1 MERYSKIFYSVI
13 KKNKGVYFLMK
24 QSKVLIPTKK
34 EAPSDAEALSHKMMI
49 RAGYIYQ
56 VSAGVWSY
64 LPLAY
69 RVIRKVEN
77 IIRDE
82 MDKAG
87 AVEMLMPGLLPADLW
102 KESGRYESYG
112 DNLFKLKDRRDR
124 DFILGPTHE
133 ETFTEVLR
141 DSIKSYKKLPL
152 VVYQLQDKFRD
163 EDRPRYGI
171 LRGKEFEMLDGYSF
185 SADQEGL
192 DEAYNNQAKAYRNI
206 FDRIGLNYKVILA
219 DSGTMGGKNSQEF
232 SAPAEV
238 GEDIIAYTDGDYAA
252 NIEKA
257 ESKFTGVQQTAA
269 PAPIEKKATPGAHT
283 VDEAAESLDLDPNQV
298 IKTMLYIAKMSED
311 EYQPVLVLMRGDD
324 EVNEAKVT
332 NALDCEEL
340 ELATEEDA
348 EKYLN
353 AHPGSLGP
361 VGVGEEVKILA
372 DNYVKVLVNMA
383 CGANE
388 DGYHYVNANIDRD
401 FRVDQFG
408 DFRNVKE
415 GEIAPDGQ
423 PLKFTPGIE
432 IGHIFKLGTH
442 YSSKLGAQ
450 VLDSNGRLT
459 DVIMGSYGIGVTRLL
474 SAVAEQ
480 NADENGLVWPDSIAP
495 FDVHVI
501 PVNAKKE
508 DQMAMA
514 DKIDQQLTEAGYE
527 VLVDDRKER
536 AGVKFADSDLIGI
549 PIRVTVGKKAQDG
562 IVEIKIRKTGE
573 TVEVKQEELVN
584 TVGILLKQLN
594 EEKNK

>member
-1 MERYSKIFYSVI
+1 MRQSKI
-13 KKNKGVYFLMK
+13 
-24 QSKVLIPTKK
+24 LIPTKK
-34 EAPSDAEALSHKMMI
+34 EAPSDAEALSHKMMV

-82 MDKAG
+82 MDKAD
-87 AVEMLMPGLLPADLW
+87 AVEMMMPALLPADLW

-133 ETFTEVLR
+133 ETFTEVIR

-185 SADQEGL
+185 SADQAGL
-192 DEAYNNQAKAYRNI
+192 DEAYEKQAQAYRNI
-206 FDRIGLNYKVILA
+206 FDRVGLNYKVILA

-232 SAPAEV
+232 SAPAKV

-252 NIEKA
+252 NLEKA
-257 ESKFTGVQQTAA
+257 TSKFNGVQQTDA
-269 PAPIEKKATPGAHT
+269 PAELTKKATPGAHS
-283 VDEAAESLDLDPNQV
+283 VDEAAESLGIDADQIL
-298 IKTMLYIAKMSED
+298 KAMLFIAKMGED
-311 EYQPVLVLMRGDD
+311 DYQPVMVLMRGND

-332 NALDCEEL
+332 DALDCEEL
-340 ELATEEDA
+340 TLATEEQA
-348 EKYLN
+348 VKYLG

-361 VGVGEEVKILA
+361 VGVGEDVKILA

-383 CGANE
+383 CGAND
-388 DGYHYVNANIDRD
+388 DGHHYINANIDRD
-401 FRVDQFG
+401 FRVDEFG

-415 GEIAPDGQ
+415 GEIAPDGH
-423 PLKFTPGIE
+423 PIKFTPGIE

-442 YSSKLGAQ
+442 YSDKFGAQ
-450 VLDSNGRLT
+450 VLNENGRLV
-459 DVIMGSYGIGVTRLL
+459 DVIMGCYGIGVTRLL

-501 PVNAKKE
+501 PVNAKKD

-514 DKIDQQLTEAGYE
+514 NAIDEQLTAAGYE

-549 PIRVTVGKKAQDG
+549 PIRITIGKKAADG
-562 IVEIKIRKTGE
+562 IVEVKIRKTGE
-573 TVEVKQEELVN
+573 TIEVKQEEVAN

-594 EEKNK
+594 SED

>member
-1 MERYSKIFYSVI
+1 
-13 KKNKGVYFLMK
+13 MK

-206 FDRIGLNYKVILA
+206 FDRIGLNYKVIFA

-298 IKTMLYIAKMSED
+298 IKSMLYIAKMSED
-311 EYQPVLVLMRGDD
+311 EYQPVLVLMRGND
-324 EVNEAKVT
+324 EVNDAKVT

-584 TVGILLKQLN
+584 TVGILIKQLN

>member
-1 MERYSKIFYSVI
+1 
-13 KKNKGVYFLMK
+13 MK

-298 IKTMLYIAKMSED
+298 IKSMLYIAKMSED
-311 EYQPVLVLMRGDD
+311 EYQPVLVLMRGND
-324 EVNEAKVT
+324 EVNDAKVT

-549 PIRVTVGKKAQDG
+549 PIRVTVGRKAQDG

>member
-1 MERYSKIFYSVI
+1 
-13 KKNKGVYFLMK
+13 MK

-206 FDRIGLNYKVILA
+206 FDRIGLNYKIILA

-257 ESKFTGVQQTAA
+257 ESKFTGVQQTAT

-298 IKTMLYIAKMSED
+298 IKSMLYIAKMSED
-311 EYQPVLVLMRGDD
+311 EYRPVLVLMRGDD

-388 DGYHYVNANIDRD
+388 DDYHYVNANIDRD

-474 SAVAEQ
+474 SAIAEQ

-584 TVGILLKQLN
+584 TMGILLKQLN

>member
-1 MERYSKIFYSVI
+1 
-13 KKNKGVYFLMK
+13 MK

-257 ESKFTGVQQTAA
+257 ESKFTGVQQTAV

-298 IKTMLYIAKMSED
+298 IKSMLYIAKMSED

>member
-1 MERYSKIFYSVI
+1 MQQSKI
-13 KKNKGVYFLMK
+13 
-24 QSKVLIPTKK
+24 LIPTKK
-34 EAPSDAEALSHKMMI
+34 EAPSDAEALSHKMMV

-56 VSAGVWSY
+56 VSAGVWAY
-64 LPLAY
+64 LPMAY

-77 IIRDE
+77 IIRQE
-82 MDKAG
+82 MEKAG
-87 AVEMLMPGLLPADLW
+87 AVEMMMPALLPADLW

-124 DFILGPTHE
+124 DFIMGPTHE
-133 ETFTEVLR
+133 ETFTEVIR

-185 SADQEGL
+185 SADQAGL
-192 DEAYNNQAKAYRNI
+192 DQAYDLQARAYRNI
-206 FDRIGLNYKVILA
+206 FDRIGLDYKVILA

-252 NIEKA
+252 NLEKA
-257 ESKFTGVQQTAA
+257 TSKFTGVQQTAE
-269 PAPIEKKATPGAHT
+269 PEKLEKKPTPGAHS
-283 VDEAAESLDLDPNQV
+283 VDKAAESLGIDSNQI
-298 IKTMLYIAKMSED
+298 IKTMFYMAKMSE
-311 EYQPVLVLMRGDD
+311 EETQPVLVLMRGND
-324 EVNEAKVT
+324 EVNEAK
-332 NALDCEEL
+332 LKDELGCEEL
-340 ELATEEDA
+340 ELADEEDA
-348 EKYLN
+348 VKYLG

-361 VGVGEEVKILA
+361 VGVGEDVKIYA
-372 DNYVKVLVNMA
+372 DNYVKVMVNMA
-383 CGANE
+383 CGAND
-388 DGYHYVNANIDRD
+388 DGHHYINANIDRD

-415 GEIAPDGQ
+415 GEIAPDGY
-423 PLKFTPGIE
+423 PIKFTPGIE

-442 YSSKLGAQ
+442 YSKKLGAQ
-450 VLDSNGRLT
+450 VLDNNGRLV
-459 DVIMGSYGIGVTRLL
+459 DVIMGSYGIGVSRLL

-480 NADENGLVWPDSIAP
+480 TADDNGLVWPDSIAP

-501 PVNAKKE
+501 PVNAKKA
-508 DQMAMA
+508 DQMEMA
-514 DKIDQQLTEAGYE
+514 NELTVALEKAGYD

-549 PIRVTVGKKAQDG
+549 PIRITVGKKASDG
-562 IVEIKIRKTGE
+562 IVEVKIRKTGE
-573 TVEVKQEELVN
+573 TVEVKTEEVVN
-584 TVGILLKQLN
+584 TVAILLKQLSGQDDA
-594 EEKNK
+594 EAK

>member
-1 MERYSKIFYSVI
+1 
-13 KKNKGVYFLMK
+13 MK

-77 IIRDE
+77 IIRNE

-141 DSIKSYKKLPL
+141 DSVKSYKKLPL

-298 IKTMLYIAKMSED
+298 IKSMLYIAKMSED
-311 EYQPVLVLMRGDD
+311 EYQPVLVLMRGND
-324 EVNEAKVT
+324 EVNDAKVT

-340 ELATEEDA
+340 ELATEEDT

-388 DGYHYVNANIDRD
+388 GGYHYVNANIDRD

-415 GEIAPDGQ
+415 GEIAPDGK

>member
-1 MERYSKIFYSVI
+1 
-13 KKNKGVYFLMK
+13 MK

-298 IKTMLYIAKMSED
+298 IKSMLYIAKMSED

-388 DGYHYVNANIDRD
+388 DGYHYINTNIDRD

-415 GEIAPDGQ
+415 DEIAPDGK

-480 NADENGLVWPDSIAP
+480 NADENGLVWPNSIAP

>member
-1 MERYSKIFYSVI
+1 
-13 KKNKGVYFLMK
+13 
-24 QSKVLIPTKK
+24 
-34 EAPSDAEALSHKMMI
+34 
-49 RAGYIYQ
+49 
-56 VSAGVWSY
+56 
-64 LPLAY
+64 
-69 RVIRKVEN
+69 
-77 IIRDE
+77 
-82 MDKAG
+82 
-87 AVEMLMPGLLPADLW
+87 MPGLLPADLW

-298 IKTMLYIAKMSED
+298 IKSMLYIAKMSED
-311 EYQPVLVLMRGDD
+311 EYQPVLVLMRGND
-324 EVNEAKVT
+324 EVNDAKVT

>member
-1 MERYSKIFYSVI
+1 MRQSKI
-13 KKNKGVYFLMK
+13 
-24 QSKVLIPTKK
+24 LIPTKK
-34 EAPSDAEALSHKMMI
+34 EAPSDAEALSHKMMV

-77 IIRDE
+77 IIREE
-82 MDKAG
+82 MDKAD
-87 AVEMLMPGLLPADLW
+87 AVEMMMPALLPADLW

-133 ETFTEVLR
+133 ETFTEVIR

-171 LRGKEFEMLDGYSF
+171 LRGKEFEMLDAYSF
-185 SADQEGL
+185 SADQAGL
-192 DEAYNNQAKAYRNI
+192 DEAYEKQEQAYRNI
-206 FDRIGLNYKVILA
+206 FDRVGLNYKIILA

-232 SAPAEV
+232 SAPAKV

-252 NIEKA
+252 NLEKA
-257 ESKFTGVQQTAA
+257 TSKFTGVQQNAE
-269 PAPIEKKATPGAHT
+269 PADLTKKATPGAHT
-283 VDEAAESLDLDPNQV
+283 VDEAAESLGMDANQ
-298 IKTMLYIAKMSED
+298 ILKAMFFMAKMGED
-311 EYQPVLVLMRGDD
+311 DYQPVMVLMRGND
-324 EVNEAKVT
+324 EVNEAKVK

-340 ELATEEDA
+340 ALADEEDA
-348 EKYLN
+348 VKYLG

-361 VGVGEEVKILA
+361 VGVGEDVKILA

-383 CGANE
+383 CGAND
-388 DGYHYVNANIDRD
+388 DGHHYINANIDRD

-415 GEIAPDGQ
+415 GEIAPDGH
-423 PLKFTPGIE
+423 PIKFTPGIE

-442 YSSKLGAQ
+442 YSDKLGAK
-450 VLDSNGRLT
+450 VLDNNGRQV

-474 SAVAEQ
+474 SAIAEQ

-495 FDVHVI
+495 FDVHIV
-501 PVNAKKE
+501 PVNAKKK

-514 DKIDQQLTEAGYE
+514 DELDQQLTAAGYQ

-536 AGVKFADSDLIGI
+536 AGVKFADSDLIGL
-549 PIRVTVGKKAQDG
+549 PIRITIGKKAADG
-562 IVEIKIRKTGE
+562 IVEVKIRKTGE
-573 TVEVKQEELVN
+573 TIEVKQEEVTN

-594 EEKNK
+594 GEND

>member
-1 MERYSKIFYSVI
+1 
-13 KKNKGVYFLMK
+13 MK

-298 IKTMLYIAKMSED
+298 IKSMLYIAKMSED

-423 PLKFTPGIE
+423 SLKFTPGIE

-573 TVEVKQEELVN
+573 AVEVKQEELVN

>member
-1 MERYSKIFYSVI
+1 
-13 KKNKGVYFLMK
+13 MK

-192 DEAYNNQAKAYRNI
+192 DEVYNNQAKAYRNI

-298 IKTMLYIAKMSED
+298 IKSMLYIAKMSED

-388 DGYHYVNANIDRD
+388 DGYHYINANIDRD

-415 GEIAPDGQ
+415 GEIAPDGK

-480 NADENGLVWPDSIAP
+480 NADENGLVWPNSIAP

>member
-1 MERYSKIFYSVI
+1 MQQSKI
-13 KKNKGVYFLMK
+13 
-24 QSKVLIPTKK
+24 LIPTKK
-34 EAPSDAEALSHKMMI
+34 EAPSDAEALSHKMMV

-56 VSAGVWSY
+56 VSAGVWAY
-64 LPLAY
+64 LPMAY

-77 IIRDE
+77 IIRQE
-82 MDKAG
+82 MEKAG
-87 AVEMLMPGLLPADLW
+87 AVEMMMPALLPADLW

-124 DFILGPTHE
+124 DFIMGPTHE
-133 ETFTEVLR
+133 ETFTEVIR

-185 SADQEGL
+185 SADQAGL
-192 DEAYNNQAKAYRNI
+192 DQAYDLQARAYRNI
-206 FDRIGLNYKVILA
+206 FDRIGLDYKVILA

-252 NIEKA
+252 NLEKA
-257 ESKFTGVQQTAA
+257 TSKFTGVQQTAE
-269 PAPIEKKATPGAHT
+269 PEKLEKKPTPGAHS
-283 VDEAAESLDLDPNQV
+283 VDEAAESLGIDSNQI
-298 IKTMLYIAKMSED
+298 IKTMFYMAKMSE
-311 EYQPVLVLMRGDD
+311 EETQPVLVLMRGND
-324 EVNEAKVT
+324 EVNEAK
-332 NALDCEEL
+332 LKDELGCEEL
-340 ELATEEDA
+340 ELADEEDA
-348 EKYLN
+348 VKYLG

-361 VGVGEEVKILA
+361 VGVGEDVKIYA
-372 DNYVKVLVNMA
+372 DNYVKVMVNMA
-383 CGANE
+383 CGAN
-388 DGYHYVNANIDRD
+388 DNGHHYINANIDRD

-415 GEIAPDGQ
+415 GEIAPDGH
-423 PLKFTPGIE
+423 PIKFTPGIE

-442 YSSKLGAQ
+442 YSKKLGAQ
-450 VLDSNGRLT
+450 VLDNNGRLV
-459 DVIMGSYGIGVTRLL
+459 DVIMGSYGIGVSRLL

-480 NADENGLVWPDSIAP
+480 TADDNGLVWPDSIAP

-501 PVNAKKE
+501 PVNAKKA
-508 DQMAMA
+508 DQMEMA
-514 DKIDQQLTEAGYE
+514 NELTVALEKAGYD

-549 PIRVTVGKKAQDG
+549 PIRITVGKKASDG
-562 IVEIKIRKTGE
+562 IVEVKIRKTGE
-573 TVEVKQEELVN
+573 TVEVKTEEVVN
-584 TVGILLKQLN
+584 TVAILLKQLSGQDDA
-594 EEKNK
+594 EAK

>member
-1 MERYSKIFYSVI
+1 MRQSKI
-13 KKNKGVYFLMK
+13 
-24 QSKVLIPTKK
+24 LIPTKK

-82 MDKAG
+82 MDKAD
-87 AVEMLMPGLLPADLW
+87 AVEMMMPALLPADLW

-133 ETFTEVLR
+133 ETFTEVIR

-185 SADQEGL
+185 SADQAGL
-192 DEAYNNQAKAYRNI
+192 DEAYEKQAQAYRNI
-206 FDRIGLNYKVILA
+206 FDRVGLNYKVILA

-232 SAPAEV
+232 SAPAKV

-252 NIEKA
+252 NLEKA
-257 ESKFTGVQQTAA
+257 TSKFTGVQQTAE
-269 PAPIEKKATPGAHT
+269 PAELAKKATPGAHS
-283 VDEAAESLDLDPNQV
+283 VDEAAESLGIDADQIL
-298 IKTMLYIAKMSED
+298 KAMFFMAKIGED
-311 EYQPVLVLMRGDD
+311 DYQPVMVLMRGND

-332 NALDCEEL
+332 DALGCEEL
-340 ELATEEDA
+340 TLATEEQA
-348 EKYLN
+348 VKYLG

-361 VGVGEEVKILA
+361 VGVGEDVKILA

-383 CGANE
+383 CGAND
-388 DGYHYVNANIDRD
+388 DGHHYINANIDRD
-401 FRVDQFG
+401 FRVDEFG

-415 GEIAPDGQ
+415 GEIAPDGH
-423 PLKFTPGIE
+423 PIKFTPGIE
-432 IGHIFKLGTH
+432 IGHIFKLGPH
-442 YSSKLGAQ
+442 YSDKFGAQ
-450 VLDSNGRLT
+450 VLNENGRLV
-459 DVIMGSYGIGVTRLL
+459 DVIMGCYGIGVTRLL

-501 PVNAKKE
+501 PVNAKKD

-514 DKIDQQLTEAGYE
+514 NAIDEQLTAAGYE

-549 PIRVTVGKKAQDG
+549 PIRITIGKKAADG
-562 IVEIKIRKTGE
+562 IVEVKIRKTGE
-573 TVEVKQEELVN
+573 TIEVKQEEVAN

-594 EEKNK
+594 SED

>member
-1 MERYSKIFYSVI
+1 MQQSKI
-13 KKNKGVYFLMK
+13 
-24 QSKVLIPTKK
+24 LIPTKK
-34 EAPSDAEALSHKMMI
+34 EAPSDAEALSHKMMV

-56 VSAGVWSY
+56 VSAGVWAY
-64 LPLAY
+64 LPMAY

-77 IIRDE
+77 IIRQE
-82 MDKAG
+82 MEKAG
-87 AVEMLMPGLLPADLW
+87 AVEMMMPALLPADLW

-124 DFILGPTHE
+124 DFIMGPTHE
-133 ETFTEVLR
+133 ETFTEVIR

-185 SADQEGL
+185 SADQSGL
-192 DEAYNNQAKAYRNI
+192 DQAYDLQARAYRNI
-206 FDRIGLNYKVILA
+206 FDRIGLDYKVILA

-252 NIEKA
+252 NLEKA
-257 ESKFTGVQQTAA
+257 TSKFTGVQQTAE
-269 PAPIEKKATPGAHT
+269 PEKLEKKPTPGAHS
-283 VDEAAESLDLDPNQV
+283 VDEAAESLGIDSNQI
-298 IKTMLYIAKMSED
+298 IKTMFYMAKMSE
-311 EYQPVLVLMRGDD
+311 EETQPVLVLMRGND
-324 EVNEAKVT
+324 EVNEAK
-332 NALDCEEL
+332 LKDELGCEEL
-340 ELATEEDA
+340 ELADEEDA
-348 EKYLN
+348 VKYLG

-361 VGVGEEVKILA
+361 VGVGEDVKIYA
-372 DNYVKVLVNMA
+372 DNYVKVMVNMA
-383 CGANE
+383 CGAND
-388 DGYHYVNANIDRD
+388 DGHHYINANIDRD

-415 GEIAPDGQ
+415 GEIAPDGH
-423 PLKFTPGIE
+423 PIKFTPGIE

-442 YSSKLGAQ
+442 YSKKLGAQ
-450 VLDSNGRLT
+450 VLDNNGRLV
-459 DVIMGSYGIGVTRLL
+459 DVIMGSYGIGVSRLL

-480 NADENGLVWPDSIAP
+480 TADDNGLVWPDSIAP

-501 PVNAKKE
+501 PVNAKKA
-508 DQMAMA
+508 DQMEMA
-514 DKIDQQLTEAGYE
+514 NELTVALEKAGYD

-549 PIRVTVGKKAQDG
+549 PIRITVGKKASDG
-562 IVEIKIRKTGE
+562 IVEVKIRKTGE
-573 TVEVKQEELVN
+573 TVEVKTEEVVN
-584 TVGILLKQLN
+584 TVAILLKQLSGQDDA
-594 EEKNK
+594 EAK

>member
-1 MERYSKIFYSVI
+1 
-13 KKNKGVYFLMK
+13 MK

-269 PAPIEKKATPGAHT
+269 PAPIEKKATPGVHT

-298 IKTMLYIAKMSED
+298 IKSMLYIAKMSED
-311 EYQPVLVLMRGDD
+311 EYQPVLVLMRGND
-324 EVNEAKVT
+324 EVNDAKVT

-536 AGVKFADSDLIGI
+536 AGVKFADSDSIGI

>member
-1 MERYSKIFYSVI
+1 
-13 KKNKGVYFLMK
+13 MK

-87 AVEMLMPGLLPADLW
+87 GVEMLMPGLLPADLW

-298 IKTMLYIAKMSED
+298 IKSMLYIAKMSED
-311 EYQPVLVLMRGDD
+311 EYQPVLVLMRGND
-324 EVNEAKVT
+324 EVNDAKVT

>member
-1 MERYSKIFYSVI
+1 
-13 KKNKGVYFLMK
+13 MK

-49 RAGYIYQ
+49 RAGYICQ

-171 LRGKEFEMLDGYSF
+171 LSGKEFEMLDGYSF

-298 IKTMLYIAKMSED
+298 IKSMLYIAKMSED
-311 EYQPVLVLMRGDD
+311 EYQPVLVLMRGND
-324 EVNEAKVT
+324 EVNDAKVT

>member
-1 MERYSKIFYSVI
+1 
-13 KKNKGVYFLMK
+13 MK

-206 FDRIGLNYKVILA
+206 FDRIGLNYKIILA

-298 IKTMLYIAKMSED
+298 IKSMLYIAKMSED

-388 DGYHYVNANIDRD
+388 DDYHYVNANIDRD

>member
-1 MERYSKIFYSVI
+1 
-13 KKNKGVYFLMK
+13 MK

-77 IIRDE
+77 IIRNE

-141 DSIKSYKKLPL
+141 DSVKSYKKLPL

-219 DSGTMGGKNSQEF
+219 DSGTIGGKNSQEF

-298 IKTMLYIAKMSED
+298 IKSMLYIAKMSED
-311 EYQPVLVLMRGDD
+311 EYQPVLVLMRGND
-324 EVNEAKVT
+324 EVNDAKVT

-340 ELATEEDA
+340 ELATEEDT

-415 GEIAPDGQ
+415 GEIAPDGK

>member
-1 MERYSKIFYSVI
+1 
-13 KKNKGVYFLMK
+13 MK

-298 IKTMLYIAKMSED
+298 IKSMLYIAKMSED

-388 DGYHYVNANIDRD
+388 DGYHYINANIDRD

-415 GEIAPDGQ
+415 GEIAPDGK

-573 TVEVKQEELVN
+573 TIEVKQEELVN

>member
-1 MERYSKIFYSVI
+1 
-13 KKNKGVYFLMK
+13 MK

-298 IKTMLYIAKMSED
+298 IKSMLYIAKMSED

-353 AHPGSLGP
+353 AHLGSLGP

-388 DGYHYVNANIDRD
+388 DGYHYINANIDRD

-415 GEIAPDGQ
+415 GEIAPDGK

-480 NADENGLVWPDSIAP
+480 NADENGLVWPNSIAP

>member
-1 MERYSKIFYSVI
+1 MQQSKI
-13 KKNKGVYFLMK
+13 
-24 QSKVLIPTKK
+24 LIPTKK

-56 VSAGVWSY
+56 VSAGVWAY
-64 LPLAY
+64 LPMAY

-77 IIRDE
+77 IIRQE
-82 MDKAG
+82 MEKAG
-87 AVEMLMPGLLPADLW
+87 TVEMMMPALLPADLW

-112 DNLFKLKDRRDR
+112 DNLFKLKDR
-124 DFILGPTHE
+124 DFIMGPTHE
-133 ETFTEVLR
+133 ETFTEVIR

-163 EDRPRYGI
+163 EARPRYGI

-185 SADQEGL
+185 SADQAGL
-192 DEAYNNQAKAYRNI
+192 DQAYDLQARAYRNI
-206 FDRIGLNYKVILA
+206 FDRIGLDYKVILA

-252 NIEKA
+252 NLEKA
-257 ESKFTGVQQTAA
+257 TSKFTGVQQTAE
-269 PAPIEKKATPGAHT
+269 PEKLEKKPTPGAHS
-283 VDEAAESLDLDPNQV
+283 VDEAAESLGIDSNQI
-298 IKTMLYIAKMSED
+298 IKAMFYMAKMSE
-311 EYQPVLVLMRGDD
+311 EETQPVLVLMRGND
-324 EVNEAKVT
+324 EVNEAK
-332 NALDCEEL
+332 LKDELGCEEL
-340 ELATEEDA
+340 ELADEEDA
-348 EKYLN
+348 VKYLG

-361 VGVGEEVKILA
+361 VGVGEDVKIYA
-372 DNYVKVLVNMA
+372 DNYVKVMVNMA
-383 CGANE
+383 CGAND
-388 DGYHYVNANIDRD
+388 DGHHYINANIDRD

-415 GEIAPDGQ
+415 GEIAPDGH
-423 PLKFTPGIE
+423 PIKFTPGIE

-442 YSSKLGAQ
+442 YSKKLGAQ
-450 VLDSNGRLT
+450 VLDNNGRLV
-459 DVIMGSYGIGVTRLL
+459 DVIMGSYGIGVSRLL

-480 NADENGLVWPDSIAP
+480 TADDNGLVWPDSIAP

-501 PVNAKKE
+501 PVNAKKA
-508 DQMAMA
+508 DQMEMA
-514 DKIDQQLTEAGYE
+514 NELTVALEKAGYD

-549 PIRVTVGKKAQDG
+549 PIRITVGKKASDG

-573 TVEVKQEELVN
+573 TVEVKTEEVVN
-584 TVGILLKQLN
+584 TVAILLKQLSGQDDT
-594 EEKNK
+594 EAK

>member
-1 MERYSKIFYSVI
+1 
-13 KKNKGVYFLMK
+13 MK

-269 PAPIEKKATPGAHT
+269 PAPIEKTATPGAHT

-298 IKTMLYIAKMSED
+298 IKSMLYIAKMSED

-388 DGYHYVNANIDRD
+388 DGYHYINANIDRD

-415 GEIAPDGQ
+415 GEIAPDGK

-480 NADENGLVWPDSIAP
+480 NADENGLVWPNSIAP

>member
-1 MERYSKIFYSVI
+1 
-13 KKNKGVYFLMK
+13 MK

-87 AVEMLMPGLLPADLW
+87 AVEMLMPGLLPADFW

-112 DNLFKLKDRRDR
+112 YNLFKLKDRRVR

-141 DSIKSYKKLPL
+141 DSIKSYKQLPL

-298 IKTMLYIAKMSED
+298 IKSMLYIAKMSED

-388 DGYHYVNANIDRD
+388 DGYHYINANIDRD

-415 GEIAPDGQ
+415 GEIAPDGK

-480 NADENGLVWPDSIAP
+480 NADENGLVWPNSIAP

>member
-1 MERYSKIFYSVI
+1 
-13 KKNKGVYFLMK
+13 MK

-49 RAGYIYQ
+49 RAGYINQ

-298 IKTMLYIAKMSED
+298 IKSMLYIAKMSED
-311 EYQPVLVLMRGDD
+311 EYQPVLVLMRGND
-324 EVNEAKVT
+324 EVNDAKVT

>member
-1 MERYSKIFYSVI
+1 
-13 KKNKGVYFLMK
+13 MK

-171 LRGKEFEMLDGYSF
+171 LRGNEFEMLDGYSF

-269 PAPIEKKATPGAHT
+269 PAPIEKKAPPGAHT

-298 IKTMLYIAKMSED
+298 IKSMLYIAKMSED

-388 DGYHYVNANIDRD
+388 DGYHYINANIDRD

-415 GEIAPDGQ
+415 GEIAPDGK

-480 NADENGLVWPDSIAP
+480 NADENGLVWPNSIAP